1 MPKACHLPN
10 APPPS
15 RMHARTDASVN
26 GASVGVVFSG
36 LFVRWSGCSCHHN
49 IYYNLHINISDSYD
63 ESQIQDG

>member
-1 MPKACHLPN
+1 
-10 APPPS
+10 
-15 RMHARTDASVN
+15 MHARTDASVN
-26 GASVGVVFSG
+26 GASESVVFSG